1 MGVRD
6 EKKEERMNH
15 EWWIEYVPRD
25 LESMEVYLERVTASE
40 EMEFVMM
47 RLTEEDLEVV
57 GKSYEITAIRH
68 AYIKGLYAVMVIRD
82 LIFLTYTDRWSN
94 GSN

>member
-6 EKKEERMNH
+6 ETKEERMKH
-15 EWWIEYVPRD
+15 EWWLEYVPAA
-25 LESMEVYLERVTASE
+25 LESMEVYLKRVASSE
-40 EMEFVMM
+40 EMEFAMM

-68 AYIKGLYAVMVIRD
+68 AYLKGLYAVMVIRD
-82 LIFLTYTDRWSN
+82 LIFLTYTDRWAN
-94 GSN
+94 GS